1 MQIGEY
7 KVETI
12 TTCRFGLDGGSMFG
26 VVPKALWERRLP
38 PDENN
43 RIPMVTRVILL
54 RRQNGSAVLIDTGMG
69 AKWTQKERNMFAIE
83 DLDLP
88 AQLKNKGISK
98 SDVTHVICTHLHF
111 DHAGGL
117 TTYKGKEHHIHGPKK
132 TAATPKKTEEPKEP
146 ITEEVTPTFPNSV
159 HLVSQKHWQ
168 WASAPTLKDR
178 GSFRREDFL
187 PIQKAGLLKTVDP
200 GEKPMELLP
209 NIFIEEVHGH
219 TPGMMLIRID
229 DGNRG
234 IVFGADLFPTRYHL
248 KPNWNMAFD
257 NEPILTLSEKTKI
270 LSQVFKNNRIIVLEH
285 DPDIEAVRLTDESG
299 AFREI
304 SLKS

>member
-1 MQIGEY
+1 MIIGEY

-26 VVPKALWERRLP
+26 VVPKALWESKLP
-38 PDENN
+38 PDEKN

-54 RRQNGSAVLIDTGMG
+54 RKGNGSAALIDTGMG
-69 AKWTQKERNMFAIE
+69 TKWTQKEREMFAIE

-88 AQLKNKGISK
+88 DQLKSKGITK

-117 TTYKGKEHHIHGPKK
+117 TAYRIKEHDADASETTTTNPK
-132 TAATPKKTEEPKEP
+132 ANNDPRIEEP
-146 ITEEVTPTFPNSV
+146 TPTFPKSV
-159 HLVSQKHWQ
+159 HFVSQKHWQ

-187 PIQKAGLLKTVDP
+187 PIEKAGLLKTVDP
-200 GEKPMELLP
+200 SDEPMELLP

-229 DGNRG
+229 DGTRG

-270 LSQVFKNNRIIVLEH
+270 LRRVFENNWIIVLEH
-285 DPDIEAVRLTDESG
+285 DPDIGAVRLTDEKGS
-299 AFREI
+299 FEEV
-304 SLKS
+304 SLKT